1 MFVLVIPWA
10 ITISPVPCVNTSKLC
25 DVSCVLGD
33 YAIRLKAVKNQAS
46 QRKYFLYIQSM

>member
-33 YAIRLKAVKNQAS
+33 YAIRSKTVKYQAS
-46 QRKYFLYIQSM
+46 QRNYFLYI